1 LTSEEELD
9 LELDRV
15 ARLVLLN
22 GPITVY
28 RAQQYLQE
36 MKRRAGKI
44 IQPGK
49 KDPALSTVHG
59 HFRILEDE
67 GEIVVYAKERTGRKE
82 KYYGLTLYGFLWS
95 LSPKLVETKFA
106 AILKR
111 WLSEDGFNFLL
122 PKEEVM
128 KSIEDEKVA
137 LSLGK
142 ICLAIS
148 DGLPDTRDLLD
159 FLRSMGY
166 DESNPHVA
174 QLLIQFAL
182 GASFSKNP
190 AEIIAALKVVCNTST
205 LPSARKE
212 MRLYA
217 KSQRQ
222 GLAKL
227 EQELG
232 LAEGV
237 RHKP

>member
-1 LTSEEELD
+1 LTSDEELD
-9 LELDRV
+9 LELDRA

-22 GPITVY
+22 GPLTVY
-28 RAQQYLQE
+28 KAQQYLQG
-36 MKRRAGKI
+36 MKQRAGKI

-49 KDPALSTVHG
+49 RDPPLSTVHG
-59 HFRILEDE
+59 HFSTLESE
-67 GEIVVYAKERTGRKE
+67 GEIVVYPKKKTGRKE
-82 KYYGLTLYGFLWS
+82 KYYGLTLYGFLWN

-111 WLSEDGFNFLL
+111 WLSEDAFNFFL
-122 PKEEVM
+122 PKEEIL
-128 KSIEDEKVA
+128 KSTNDQRVVS
-137 LSLGK
+137 SLGR

-159 FLRSMGY
+159 FLRPMGY

-182 GASFSKNP
+182 GASFSKDP
-190 AEIIAALKVVCNTST
+190 AEIIAALKVLCNTPT

-212 MRLYA
+212 MQQFVR
-217 KSQRQ
+217 SQRE

-232 LAEGV
+232 ILEGD
-237 RHKP
+237 KP